1 MTELLG
7 FGVKNLRCLTDTG
20 IVPIKPLTLLV
31 GRNSS
36 GKSSFL
42 RAFPLLRQSV
52 ENKRRSPIR
61 WHQRNYVDFG
71 SIRTAK
77 NERTPE
83 PGVTFKFRVRLSEP
97 HQKERLCDL
106 AMTLVPA
113 GEREEYVSSYE
124 VSVDEHHARI
134 EFNADHGAHSFTVNG
149 IDVLRG
155 SSARLHS
162 ACLVAGIAEGGAP
175 KPIAYQAYQDFVDV
189 FPATGMTGLGMPH
202 EFFYQNVDT
211 ALQAAYSIDTK
222 NVRGRGYGGR
232 YPWRPEMGTKD
243 RILESIRA
251 AGGVPK
257 AVPPFAIDQLVAC
270 VVAANIDDILALVDW
285 RVSEYMAG
293 VAYLAPQRAMGERIY
308 RLGADVPVDK
318 LDPRGENLADFLAAL
333 STDSME
339 SLAEFTRKYLGFEP
353 AVRVNGPVAEIL
365 IRESITSQFRSI
377 TDVGFGFAE
386 VLPLCVS
393 VWLNMNI
400 YWETK
405 HPTIT
410 LLALEQPELHLH
422 PAHQARLATML
433 AGAMHESRK
442 QGFEVPLLIETHSEA
457 LINGLGM
464 LVRKK
469 MLDPQDVQI
478 IIFEQDKTTR
488 QTSLRFA
495 GYRET
500 GALHDWP
507 FGFLAPTADR
517 IDEIAAEGTDS

>member
-31 GRNSS
+31 GKNSS

-77 NERTPE
+77 NEGTHE
-83 PGVTFKFRVRLSEP
+83 PGVTFKVRVRLSER

-106 AMTLVPA
+106 SMTIAPA

-124 VSVDEHHARI
+124 VSVDGHDVRI
-134 EFNADHGAHSFTVNG
+134 EFNADHRAHSFTVNG
-149 IDVLRG
+149 VDVLRG
-155 SSARLHS
+155 GGAGLHN
-162 ACLVAGIAEGGAP
+162 ACLVAGISEGGST
-175 KPIAYQAYQDFVDV
+175 KPVTYQSYQDFADV

-202 EFFYQNVDT
+202 EFFRGNVDA
-211 ALQAAYSIDTK
+211 ALQSAYSIDTTLQ
-222 NVRGRGYGGR
+222 GRGYGGR
-232 YPWRPEMGTKD
+232 YPWQPEMGTRD
-243 RILESIRA
+243 RILESIRS
-251 AGGVPK
+251 AGGVPESVSQL
-257 AVPPFAIDQLVAC
+257 ANDELVAL
-270 VVAANIDDILALVDW
+270 VVAANMDDILAVVDW

-308 RLGADVPVDK
+308 RLGADVPIDK

-333 STDSME
+333 DTHSME
-339 SLAEFTRKYLGFEP
+339 NLAQFTRKYLGFEP

-365 IRESITSQFRSI
+365 IRESITSQYRSI

-400 YWETK
+400 FWETK

-422 PAHQARLATML
+422 PAHQARLASML
-433 AGAMHESRK
+433 VGAMKESRK

-517 IDEIAAEGTDS
+517 IDEIAAESTDS